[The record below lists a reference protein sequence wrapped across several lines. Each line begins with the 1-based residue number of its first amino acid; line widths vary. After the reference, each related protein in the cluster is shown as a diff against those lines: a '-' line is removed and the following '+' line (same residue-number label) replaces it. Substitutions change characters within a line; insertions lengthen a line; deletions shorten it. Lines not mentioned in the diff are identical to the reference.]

1 MQVNAHTARH
11 GFLRTLM
18 AVSVNACVVRYRL
31 DRPVGALYLLAATLD
46 PFIYSA
52 TIYFVL
58 ATVFDRAEPIRF
70 YFLLLGLISFRWTLS
85 CVLHALSLQ
94 AIRARLSEVTRHGHI
109 GAIVAIMAP
118 STLAFLLSLALA
130 LGWII
135 AVQPEGQSMAALWIL
150 PAVILFQGLW
160 TVILVAAVDLLHR
173 KRIVVS
179 QAPIVAL
186 AAIVWFLSP
195 FMYGTADIPPSA
207 GRIMTSY
214 NPVTHVLAAYRH
226 TYWYG
231 TIPSLKVLP
240 AAAAVTIIGIV
251 AFRRFGSP
259 ARPVVN
265 AMFVAAPDTAPMLV
279 MMTGT
284 VPSLGL
290 VTSDR
295 ARIEVS
301 LFTRW
306 HGQVGGFRGVG
317 MARLVLAAQGIPR
330 RQMRDRL
337 TKIQAASGVGRLFEQ
352 ELSIYP
358 DWALDQLAFAMA
370 ISTTAGNNKVL
381 YGLLNAATAE
391 FTASAWR
398 KLEAEVEAGRLVTVV
413 TDRPLALPA
422 KARGHYRAVGPSGII
437 EEDDLEK
444 GMASIKVTSNL
455 RF

>member
-1 MQVNAHTARH
+1 MQANTHTARP
-11 GFLRTLM
+11 GLLRIFA
-18 AVSVNACVVRYRL
+18 AVARNACVVRYRL
-31 DRPVGALYLLAATLD
+31 DRPSGALYLLAATLD

-85 CVLHALSLQ
+85 CLLHALNLQ

-109 GAIVAIMAP
+109 GAIVAVMAP

-130 LGWII
+130 MGWII
-135 AVQPEGQSMAALWIL
+135 AVQPAGQSMATLWML
-150 PAVILFQGLW
+150 PAVILLQGFW

-179 QAPIVAL
+179 QAPIVAF

-195 FMYGTADIPPSA
+195 FMYGTDDISPSA

-226 TYWYG
+226 TYWFG
-231 TIPSLKVLP
+231 TVPSLKVLP
-240 AAAAVTIIGIV
+240 AAAVVTIIGIV

-259 ARPVVN
+259 ARTVVN
-265 AMFVAAPDTAPMLV
+265 STFVATPHTAPMLV
-279 MMTGT
+279 IITGA

-290 VTSDR
+290 VKSDR
-295 ARIEVS
+295 PEIEIS

-306 HGQVGGFRGVG
+306 HRQLGSFTGAG
-317 MARLVLAAQGIPR
+317 MARLILSAQGSSR
-330 RQMRDRL
+330 RRMADRL
-337 TKIQAASGVGRLFEQ
+337 KDIQASSGVGRLFEQ

-358 DWALDQLAFAMA
+358 DWALDQLAFALA
-370 ISTTAGNNKVL
+370 VSAAADNLVL
-381 YGLLNAATAE
+381 DGLVNAATPE

-398 KLEAEVEAGRLVTVV
+398 RMEADREKGRLITVV
-413 TDRPLALPA
+413 ADRPISLPA
-422 KARGHYRAVGPSGII
+422 NAHGYYRVVGPSGIVA
-437 EEDDLEK
+437 EGDFRE
-444 GMASIKVTSNL
+444 GMEPVKAASNF